1 MTREVSDS
9 VREVQEET
17 VSDVIHVLAAVHNH
31 PVAFMN
37 KLDAK
42 CSLTPHVHAY
52 TQKLMHTQ
60 SLLIHS
66 DQKKCRQKQ
75 NKKKQDTPTPLHS
88 MKLNIQ
94 LPHIPMIAHK
104 TQARTHIC
112 EYFLLRLSQ

>member
-1 MTREVSDS
+1 MKKTMREASDS

-42 CSLTPHVHAY
+42 CSLTPMSTHADA
-52 TQKLMHTQ
+52 HTETHAHTK

-66 DQKKCRQKQ
+66 DQNKCRQK
-75 NKKKQDTPTPLHS
+75 KKKNKAHPLH
-88 MKLNIQ
+88 N
-94 LPHIPMIAHK
+94 
-104 TQARTHIC
+104 TV
-112 EYFLLRLSQ
+112 